1 MDIKNKIALV
11 TGSGIRL
18 GRAIAISLAEKGCNL
33 ALHYH
38 SSQKDAEE
46 LKNLVERMG
55 VEAEL
60 FQTDLGNPEN
70 AKNLIGDVVDRF
82 GSLEILVNNAGLYG
96 RGRGLATDLSR
107 LEEQFRLN
115 LFTPILLIR
124 AFAEALA
131 ADSQGK
137 VINIADAKV
146 LQTGYDH
153 FAYRLT
159 KRGLIDITRM
169 FALELAPRITV
180 NAVAP
185 GVMMPLA
192 GFEDVDMDA
201 RAQRLIP
208 LKRIGAPEFV
218 AQNVLHL
225 LEQDF
230 MTGVVLPVDGGENI

>member
-18 GRAIAISLAEKGCNL
+18 GRAIALSLAEKGCNL

-46 LKNLVERMG
+46 LKNSVERMG

-60 FQTDLGNPEN
+60 FQADLGNPEN
-70 AKNLIGDVVDRF
+70 AKNLISDVIDRF

-124 AFAEALA
+124 TFAEALA
-131 ADSQGK
+131 SDSQGK
-137 VINIADAKV
+137 VVNIADAKV
-146 LQTGYDH
+146 LQIGYDH

-192 GFEDVDMDA
+192 GFEDADMDA

>member
-131 ADSQGK
+131 SDSQGK

-146 LQTGYDH
+146 LQIGYDH